1 VEIQE
6 KIKEKRGNMKK
17 KEDSKMPEFQSLQE
31 EKEYWEARGPLA
43 EGHKGKI
50 NKLKTGQKRSSYL
63 AVRLTGEELTR
74 LRDVAARY
82 GIGPSTFARLLLTS
96 VIGKQ
101 RNLAKRIL
109 TLDELKDVF
118 LSSLPGDL
126 EDKLVKFVD
135 ETSIGEMPPILLL
148 DSQNVRQAEEL
159 TWQMLMAFLR
169 ALGFQVVTPE
179 QEKRREKEIE
189 HNQRVQI

>member
-1 VEIQE
+1 
-6 KIKEKRGNMKK
+6 MKK
-17 KEDSKMPEFQSLQE
+17 KENSKMLEFQSLQE

-63 AVRLTGEELTR
+63 AVRLTGEELTQI
-74 LRDVAARY
+74 RDIAARY

-96 VIGKQ
+96 VIGEQ
-101 RNLAKRIL
+101 RNLVKRIV
-109 TLDELKDVF
+109 TLDELKDSF
-118 LSSLPGDL
+118 LSNLPQDIK
-126 EDKLVKFVD
+126 DKLVKFVD
-135 ETSIGEMPPILLL
+135 ETSIGEMPPMLLI

-159 TWQMLMAFLR
+159 TWQMLIAFLR

-179 QEKRREKEIE
+179 QGKRKEKEIE